1 MPAFRPNRI
10 AAPEVLKRL
19 SRVNLLRLLRP
30 FHEHF
35 KDLRLPPAERDQD
48 EPSHYSFP
56 HLAAALLDT
65 AEPPPHELAK
75 ALFFIHHCATE
86 EAEEHIETELRK
98 KAEDENTAAGKAP
111 DVDHDRYLPSGK
123 ATPEDLALHAWLI
136 DHDILEGIYPILK
149 TTDPKSAMT
158 YPAKKP
164 KIPAPKLDRLD
175 ALIANF
181 DQWYHKKKRRCEG
194 TTIKH
199 RQDDDGS
206 HHFVIK
212 RPDSYARLGVMGKAE
227 AEDFGFP
234 ERFDL
239 VIIRR
244 DPAEMVVVAKPKGV
258 REKYR
263 QDFADYLYNDSN
275 LFEGVDK
282 YTLAP
287 LAEPL
292 SVDFEPVRRP
302 GYTLD
307 EIKLVLTH
315 HTFGPKQSVTR
326 QDPDIIA
333 GMSREKGRIPHL
345 RSAPKRAKFSLI
357 FDGDVD
363 KKGVP
368 RPVFL
373 ELDPPHTCRYSRHC
387 DTEAVDAWLQREK
400 FIVERAHE

>member
-19 SRVNLLRLLRP
+19 SRNNLLRLLTP
-30 FHEHF
+30 FHDHL
-35 KDLRLPPAERDQD
+35 KGVSLPPLDAGLDDSTE
-48 EPSHYSFP
+48 YSFP
-56 HLAAALLDT
+56 HLAAALMDT
-65 AEPPPHELAK
+65 AEPPPQKLAE
-75 ALFFIHHCATE
+75 ALFFIHHCASE
-86 EAEEHIETELRK
+86 EAEEHIDAALRK
-98 KAEDENTAAGKAP
+98 KAEDENVSAHRPP
-111 DVDHDRYLPSGK
+111 DDNVDRYLPGDKS
-123 ATPEDLALHAWLI
+123 TPEDLALHAWLI
-136 DHDILEGIYPILK
+136 DPNILEGIYPVLK
-149 TTDPKSAMT
+149 MADPRSSMT
-158 YPAKKP
+158 YPAKKS
-164 KIPAPKLDRLD
+164 KIDPPRHEHLD
-175 ALIANF
+175 ALAANL
-181 DQWYHKKKRRCEG
+181 DHWYHKKKRRCVG

-199 RQDDDGS
+199 HLDDDGS

-212 RPDSYARLGVMGKAE
+212 RPDSYARMGVMGKVE

-263 QDFADYLYNDSN
+263 QDFADYLYGDIN

-287 LAEPL
+287 LADPL
-292 SVDFEPVRRP
+292 SVDFEPVRSP
-302 GYTLD
+302 QHSLT

-315 HTFGPKQSVTR
+315 HTFGPKQSLTR

-333 GMSREKGRIPHL
+333 GMTKEKGKIPHL
-345 RSAPKRAKFSLI
+345 KYAPKRAKFALS
-357 FDGDVD
+357 FENDVD
-363 KKGVP
+363 RNGSP

-387 DTEAVDAWLQREK
+387 DTDAVDAWLEREK
-400 FIVERAHE
+400 FIVERKPE